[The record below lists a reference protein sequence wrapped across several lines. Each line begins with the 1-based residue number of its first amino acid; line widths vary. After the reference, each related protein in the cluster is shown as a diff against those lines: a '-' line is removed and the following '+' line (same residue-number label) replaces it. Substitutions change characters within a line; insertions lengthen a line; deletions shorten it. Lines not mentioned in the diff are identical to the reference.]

1 MIPQPLV
8 CFLLSASAPLAESKK
23 PWSPPKVIISLLSRL
38 MRIYS
43 LEIPVLFSNSF
54 SLFCR
59 TVCILIILF
68 LFYETIQKPCIYAVF
83 MVSAKIQGLY
93 FKAADGNRT
102 RDLRTTNATLYR
114 LSHSSLLFNK
124 FRLKRARDGTRTRDP
139 DLGKVVLHQLSHSR
153 LSLRLHIPSK
163 PHIESSCS

>member
-114 LSHSSLLFNK
+114 LSHSSLWFAPTKCIIARGKIVCQPLFIGNYSYENFK
-124 FRLKRARDGTRTRDP
+124 
-139 DLGKVVLHQLSHSR
+139 S
-153 LSLRLHIPSK
+153 
-163 PHIESSCS
+163 

>member
-8 CFLLSASAPLAESKK
+8 CFLLSASAPLAESKN

-114 LSHSSLLFNK
+114 LSHSSLWFAPTKCIIARGKIVCQPLFIGNY
-124 FRLKRARDGTRTRDP
+124 
-139 DLGKVVLHQLSHSR
+139 S
-153 LSLRLHIPSK
+153 
-163 PHIESSCS
+163 